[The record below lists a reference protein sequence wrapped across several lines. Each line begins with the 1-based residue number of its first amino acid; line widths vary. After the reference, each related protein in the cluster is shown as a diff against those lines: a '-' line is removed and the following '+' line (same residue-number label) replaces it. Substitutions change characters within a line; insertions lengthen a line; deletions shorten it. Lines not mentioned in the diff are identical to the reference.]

1 MRNIDISLTSHWH
14 LIKTSWH
21 RGIAPWLGLSTSTG
35 PWCWTVASLLPPSLR
50 RPCPRISW
58 SGRRT
63 STESC
68 SRWSGR
74 PQWRF
79 AVKWS
84 TPRPSGIRNT
94 TQTKLGV
101 PALDHFII
109 LRLPR
114 KWLVPGCS
122 HLFSL
127 EFKEGP
133 ERIWKKWTLDL
144 TCLIS
149 LYQFIIVFAP
159 RLMPCLAKK
168 HGGAPR
174 RHRTRPRRPRPG
186 SKNQT
191 TIWDSPYFTWFNSVD
206 VDWHVASCSNVIK
219 HDKTQRIF

>member
-122 HLFSL
+122 HLFSP

-133 ERIWKKWTLDL
+133 ERTWKKWTLDL

-149 LYQFIIVFAP
+149 LYQFISVYHFFCTAFDALLGQEARRRTTKAPYKAKETKAWVKKSNDNLRFTVFYMIQQ
-159 RLMPCLAKK
+159 RWRGL
-168 HGGAPR
+168 
-174 RHRTRPRRPRPG
+174 T
-186 SKNQT
+186 
-191 TIWDSPYFTWFNSVD
+191 
-206 VDWHVASCSNVIK
+206 CSIM
-219 HDKTQRIF
+219 